1 MELFKVI
8 LNRRSIRKY
17 KPDPISDKDLK
28 KMLEA
33 ARLAPSWANTQC
45 WRFIIVL
52 DPRIKNAIADTLP
65 VRNPGADAI
74 RTAPVTIV
82 ACAEKNKA
90 GFFDSVA
97 STDKGDWFMFDVGIA
112 MEHIA
117 LTAYSLGLGTL
128 HIGLFDTLQAESVL
142 NVPEGYHVVELMP
155 VGYPDE
161 SPAARPR
168 KELREILF
176 YNNFGRTSDSG

>member
-8 LNRRSIRKY
+8 RNRRSIRKY
-17 KPDPISDKDLK
+17 KTDPISDRDLK
-28 KMLEA
+28 KILEA

-45 WRFIIVL
+45 WRFIIIV
-52 DPRIKNAIADTLP
+52 DPQVKNELADTLP
-65 VRNPGADAI
+65 LRNRGADAI
-74 RTAPVTIV
+74 RTAPVTIA
-82 ACAEKNKA
+82 ACAEVNKA
-90 GFFDSVA
+90 GFFDGVA

-117 LTAYSLGLGTL
+117 LAAQSLGLGTL
-128 HIGLFDTLQAESVL
+128 HIGNFDALKAETVL
-142 NVPEGYHVVELMP
+142 NVPDGYRIVEIMP

-168 KELREILF
+168 KAMNEIVF
-176 YNNFGRTSDSG
+176 YDKFGRTVNPQ